1 MNRISR
7 LLPLLAA
14 PLLYGASANQPP
26 GLLSDP
32 VDISS
37 DFHEYSNTYFL
48 ADRLAAFDPVKGEGA
63 VLWRRNELVPRIA
76 FDNME
81 PVLRPFGGVTFPE
94 GEYAVD
100 PSLPFSIQ
108 FVSQRTVRIRM
119 KTGAQARPDAPSL
132 MLVGEPPHDNSWKY
146 EKIAGG
152 HRYTSAAGSVTILE
166 DPRHIEFRDAQGR
179 LLTRTNHTADY

>member
-1 MNRISR
+1 MNCISR
-7 LLPLLAA
+7 LLPFLAV

-32 VDISS
+32 VDISG
-37 DFHEYSNTYFL
+37 DFREYSNTYFL
-48 ADRLAAFDPVKGEGA
+48 ADRLAGFDPVKGEGS

-81 PVLRPFGGVTFPE
+81 PVLRPFGGVTFPK
-94 GEYAVD
+94 GEYAVE

-108 FVSQRTVRIRM
+108 FVSPRTVRIRM
-119 KTGAQARPDAPSL
+119 RTGARARPDAPSL